1 MIIDSVLST
10 LNSVMGHSIVLSAF
24 FCFLGGILASLT
36 PCTYPLIPIVATYIG
51 SKSIEKTRTQC
62 FFLSL
67 AYVIGMSAVYSAL
80 GVIAAITGTLFGRI
94 STSPWSFF
102 FVANIFIL
110 LGLNILDVIPI
121 PVISPK
127 DTKRTGILGAF
138 LVGAA
143 SGLIT
148 SPCTTPILG
157 AILIYVASTKD
168 IMWGIVLMFS
178 FSMGMGMLLLLVG
191 TFSGLMSTLP
201 RPGGWMEI
209 LKKILGLALIGIGEY
224 FLIKTGQML
233 I

>member
-1 MIIDSVLST
+1 
-10 LNSVMGHSIVLSAF
+10 
-24 FCFLGGILASLT
+24 
-36 PCTYPLIPIVATYIG
+36 
-51 SKSIEKTRTQC
+51 
-62 FFLSL
+62 
-67 AYVIGMSAVYSAL
+67 
-80 GVIAAITGTLFGRI
+80 
-94 STSPWSFF
+94 
-102 FVANIFIL
+102 VANIFIL

-121 PVISPK
+121 PVLSPK
-127 DTKRTGILGAF
+127 DSKRPGILGAF

-157 AILIYVASTKD
+157 AILIYVASTKNV
-168 IMWGIVLMFS
+168 IWGIILMFS